1 MITDGEKDKNR
12 WRRPSGN
19 LKKRKG
25 KIEEEIVMVR
35 KRIRTGGNL
44 QEGDGEDSDRGME
57 RKKKRRR

>member
-1 MITDGEKDKNR
+1 MITDGEKNKNR
-12 WRRPSGN
+12 WRCTSGN

-44 QEGDGEDSDRGME
+44 QEGYGEDSDRGME
-57 RKKKRRR
+57 REKRRR